1 MIPKG
6 LILAVSVGVFA
17 ALGLGAYL
25 EKSYDNTSV
34 KFSQGPSLSIIT
46 DKRDYQL
53 DETIQVVLIN
63 SGTTE
68 ISFSSFEPSFKVRA
82 LDGTEFYSMYSAGA
96 KLAPKEKITI
106 NWSQQKNDKTHVLEG
121 RYVLDS
127 FGLSQNTK
135 IHSSTTVNILK

>member
-17 ALGLGAYL
+17 ALGLGVYL

-53 DETIQVVLIN
+53 DETIQVVLDRKSTRLN
-63 SGTTE
+63 S
-68 ISFSSFEPSFKVRA
+68 S
-82 LDGTEFYSMYSAGA
+82 
-96 KLAPKEKITI
+96 
-106 NWSQQKNDKTHVLEG
+106 H
-121 RYVLDS
+121 
-127 FGLSQNTK
+127 
-135 IHSSTTVNILK
+135 